1 MEKAKLTNKRI
12 FGYCAGD
19 IFGGGAFTLVGLLF
33 MNFLTDNIA
42 ISAAAVGTM
51 LLIGKIWD
59 AIIDPFIGSLSERIK
74 SKKGKRRVF
83 FLAGIFHISAAFT
96 LLWLPLG
103 AAPMWLKI
111 IYYVFAYMLFATSFS
126 LTMVPYHAML
136 PELTDDY
143 KQRNKVVGIRAIFS
157 NTSTLVAG
165 VVPMLLINLFPDP
178 NIGYLVM
185 GICFGVFYAIPWI
198 FVFYAT
204 RGIDI
209 PNTEEKISVEKV
221 NIIRNFIDN
230 AKIVLRNRSFRLM
243 IGLYLLSYTAIDVFM
258 AIFIYFVKWYLNL
271 PGQYTILLGIFII
284 FQILSIPVYIVLA
297 NKLGKRNAFA
307 IGCGIW
313 AFGAILMFFIVNPST
328 SRLLIYANT
337 FLMAIGAGG
346 VAYLPWA
353 ILPEVMDVEEL
364 ISGEK
369 KDGIYS
375 GFMTFIRQISQAIAL
390 QIVGIYL
397 EVLDYNV
404 GKLSEGCNSDNTCI
418 FTALD
423 DSVKSGIK
431 AFASFAPAALLIA
444 ALAIGIALP
453 LNNKNYVLM
462 KIEIEKRNADE
473 PTKRILEKISGHKYE
488 DLGKK

>member
-42 ISAAAVGTM
+42 ISAAVVGTM

-59 AIIDPFIGSLSERIK
+59 AVIDPFIGSLSERVK
-74 SKKGKRRVF
+74 SKKGRRRVF
-83 FLAGIFHISAAFT
+83 FLAGIFHISACFA
-96 LLWLPLG
+96 LLWLPLE

-157 NTSTLVAG
+157 NTSTLIAG
-165 VVPMLLINLFPDP
+165 VVPMMIINLFSDS

-185 GICFGVFYAIPWI
+185 GICFGIFYAIPWI
-198 FVFYAT
+198 FVFFAT
-204 RGIDI
+204 RNIDI
-209 PNTEEKISVEKV
+209 PNTEDSIKIEKV
-221 NIIRNFIDN
+221 NIIKNFFEN
-230 AKIVLRNRSFRLM
+230 AKVVLKNRSFRIM

-258 AIFIYFVKWYLNL
+258 AIFIYFVKWYLNM

-284 FQILSIPVYIVLA
+284 FQILSIPGYIILA

-313 AFGAILMFFIVNPST
+313 AAGAILMFFIVSPETNAFV
-328 SRLLIYANT
+328 IYINT

-397 EVLDYNV
+397 DVLDYNV
-404 GKLSEGCNSDNTCI
+404 GQLSKTCSDNACI
-418 FTALD
+418 FNALD
-423 DSVKSGIK
+423 GSVKNGIK
-431 AFASFAPAALLIA
+431 IFSSFAPAILLIA
-444 ALAIGIALP
+444 AIAVGLALP
-453 LNNKNYVLM
+453 LTNKSYVLM
-462 KIEIEKRNADE
+462 KIEIENRNADE
-473 PTKRILEKISGHKYE
+473 PTQKMMEKISGQPYE
-488 DLGKK
+488 KLGKK